1 MAKRETRPTKRSS
14 SPEAPAERAPLDDAP
29 EAPLHRGWIVV
40 LGSSAGG
47 LAALQEFLGHLPTA
61 EGCALIVA
69 QHLDPERASAL
80 VEILARATTIP
91 VLEASDGVPLASGAI
106 YVVPPNVQ
114 ATVRGGVLRLGS
126 TAQQPSRH
134 SIDRLLTSV
143 AQDAGEHAV
152 AVILSGTGSDGSEGT
167 EAVRQMGGMTFAQ
180 TEESAQFA
188 DMPRH
193 AVETGCVDRV
203 LGPAAI
209 AKELNRL
216 THAESIRRLPS
227 PADPPAEHDPIDVGR
242 ALDLVQSVT
251 GLDLGCMNASHVE
264 RRIARRALLSGLAH
278 PAEYLALLAVS
289 PAEVVNL
296 KSDLL
301 IGVTS
306 FFRDPDAYAA
316 LRERAFPLLVD
327 RRDPGDT
334 IRIWVPGCATGE
346 EVFSLGMALADF
358 CEERRTRVQFQIFG
372 TDLNDAAIAASR
384 AAVYREAALDGL
396 PAGYASRFFKR
407 VEHGFQIGRDLRERC
422 VFAVHNVFTD
432 PPLSRLDLIS
442 CRNLLIYAAPP
453 FQQRLLSTFHFALKP
468 GGVLFLGA
476 SESVGSGSDLFVTLD
491 RRQRLF
497 SRKSGPSQLPARRG
511 RRPLEPITAGL
522 RAFDS
527 PQRVT
532 QDANRP
538 SDAVE
543 DALLD
548 HFAPKDF
555 VVVDRE
561 FQILRFHGKVG
572 RFLAPATGQASLN
585 LLRLVDEDLALD
597 LRVLLHQASVP
608 GAGETRRSVVFRGA
622 GREPSRITIQAV
634 PVPPHDESD
643 GLVVVAFWPEPD
655 APAAQASEEPAAEPG
670 GAAARANDLAEE
682 LTLTRE
688 LLRQVVDDQEVV
700 RDDVNTANVELQSTN
715 EELQTTIEELETA
728 KEELQATNEELHTVN
743 QELQVRN
750 QELNQ
755 LNADLG
761 NLLSSS
767 EIPIVMLDGDLRV
780 RRFTPSAVTLLRLSP
795 QDVGRDIRD
804 LRTSPDL
811 DEVLPLLRDV
821 LAGRDAPAVELHAR
835 DGRWYSARLLPYLDA
850 ENRIDGVVMA
860 LVDVDAM
867 RRSLA
872 VATESRDYARAVIDT
887 VRSPLLELDAGLRVR
902 MANPSFHETFATTP
916 EKVVGHSLLELA
928 DGTGVDVRAQLATL
942 LTDGREIRDLEIDL
956 GPDASP
962 ARKLVCDARE
972 VRGGSAGDRRILVS
986 VRDVT
991 AERTLAQALRERG
1004 EALAAADRAKDA
1016 FLAQLSHELRTP
1028 LAAIIGWSQHILEGN
1043 LPADE
1048 HLAAMQSILRNALA
1062 QLQLVGDLLDVSR
1075 ALNGNLTVTM
1085 QPVSLR
1091 KVLAEARD
1099 AVAPAAR
1106 TKSVTIELLAPAGQP
1121 DVTADPDRMR
1131 QVVVNLLT
1139 NAVHFTPE
1147 RGRIRVKLRATRTEQ
1162 VVTVTDNGAGITAEH
1177 LPHVFERYYQ
1187 AAPDGKTGLGLG
1199 LSLVHD
1205 IVTLHGGRVTAASAG
1220 PGKGSTFTVHLPLA
1234 PGSTRTAQ

>member
-1 MAKRETRPTKRSS
+1 MAKREKRPAKRTRSS
-14 SPEAPAERAPLDDAP
+14 ETTAESAHADDTA
-29 EAPLHRGWIVV
+29 RRSWVVV

-47 LAALQEFLGHLPTA
+47 LAALQEFLGHLPNA
-61 EGCALIVA
+61 DACALIVA
-69 QHLDPERASAL
+69 QHLAPGRESAL
-80 VEILARATTIP
+80 VEILARATSIP
-91 VLEASDGVPLASGAI
+91 VLEASDGTSLAPGAI
-106 YVVPPNVQ
+106 YVVPPNAQ
-114 ATVRGGVLRLGS
+114 ATVRGGALRLGN

-180 TEESAQFA
+180 TEDSAQFA

-193 AVETGCVDRV
+193 AVETGCVDLV
-203 LGPAAI
+203 LAPAAI
-209 AKELNRL
+209 ARELTRL
-216 THAESIRRLPS
+216 THAEAIPASSSSRSAS
-227 PADPPAEHDPIDVGR
+227 PGAHDPIDVGR
-242 ALDLVQSVT
+242 TLDLVQSVT
-251 GLDLGCMNASHVE
+251 GLDLGCLNASHVE
-264 RRIARRALLSGLAH
+264 RRIARRALLSGLGG
-278 PAEYLALLAVS
+278 PAEYMSLLAVNPS
-289 PAEVVNL
+289 EVVNL
-296 KSDLL
+296 KGDLL

-306 FFRDPDAYAA
+306 FFRDPEAFAA
-316 LRERAFPLLVD
+316 LRERAFPRLLD

-346 EVFSLGMALADF
+346 EVFSIAMALADF
-358 CEERRTRVQFQIFG
+358 CAERAPRVQFQIFG
-372 TDLNDAAIAASR
+372 TDLNDAAIATAR
-384 AAVYREAALDGL
+384 AAIYREASLDDL
-396 PAGYASRFFKR
+396 PAGYANRFFKR
-407 VEHGFQIGRDLRERC
+407 VEHGYQIDRDLRERC
-422 VFAVHNVFTD
+422 VFAVHNAFTD

-442 CRNLLIYAAPP
+442 CRNLLIYASPP

-468 GGVLFLGA
+468 GGLLFLGA
-476 SESVGSGSDLFVTLD
+476 SESVGTGSELFAAID

-497 SRKSGPSQLPARRG
+497 LRKSGTGQLPARRG
-511 RRPLEPITAGL
+511 RRPLEPVAAGPRTAG
-522 RAFDS
+522 ATW
-527 PQRVT
+527 PT
-532 QDANRP
+532 AQDANRP

-543 DALLD
+543 EALLD

-585 LLRLVDEDLALD
+585 LLRLVEEDLALD
-597 LRVLLHQASVP
+597 LRLLLHQASVP
-608 GAGETRRSVVFRGA
+608 GAGETTRSVLFRGA
-622 GREPSRITIQAV
+622 GREPSRITLQAI
-634 PVPPHDESD
+634 PVPPRDEND
-643 GLVVVAFWPEPD
+643 GLVIVAFRAEPQ
-655 APAAQASEEPAAEPG
+655 AAAAQGAETPAAAGDGP
-670 GAAARANDLAEE
+670 ARARELAEE

-700 RDDVNTANVELQSTN
+700 RDDVNNATVELQSTN
-715 EELQTTIEELETA
+715 EELQTTNEELETA

-755 LNADLG
+755 VNTDLG
-761 NLLSSS
+761 NLLASS
-767 EIPIVMLDGDLRV
+767 EIPIVMLDDDLRV

-821 LAGRDAPAVELHAR
+821 LAGRDAPEVELHAR
-835 DGRWYSARLLPYLDA
+835 DGRWYSARLLPYFDA

-860 LVDVDAM
+860 LVDVDAI

-872 VATESRDYARAVIDT
+872 VATEARDYARAVIDT

-902 MANPSFHETFATTP
+902 VANPCFYETFATRP
-916 EKVVGHSLLELA
+916 DDVVGHSLPDLA
-928 DGTGVDVRAQLATL
+928 DGAGNNVVREQLATL
-942 LTDGREIRDLEIDL
+942 MVDAREIRDLEVDFRPDD
-956 GPDASP
+956 GPV
-962 ARKLVCDARE
+962 RKLLCDARE
-972 VRGGSAGDRRILVS
+972 VRGGSSGDRRILVS

-991 AERTLAQALRERG
+991 AERALADAQRERG

-1043 LPADE
+1043 LSADE
-1048 HLAAMQSILRNALA
+1048 QLGALQSILRNALA

-1075 ALNGNLTVTM
+1075 ALNGTLTLSVRR
-1085 QPVSLR
+1085 VSLR
-1091 KVLAEARD
+1091 KVLTESRD

-1106 TKSVTIELLAPAGQP
+1106 TKSIAIELLAPADLP
-1121 DVTADPDRMR
+1121 EVTADPDRMR

-1139 NAVHFTPE
+1139 NAVKFTPE
-1147 RGRIRVKLRATRTEQ
+1147 RGRIRIKLRATAAEQ
-1162 VVTVTDNGAGITAEH
+1162 IITVTDNGAGITAEQ
-1177 LPHVFERYYQ
+1177 LPLVFERYYQ
-1187 AAPDGKTGLGLG
+1187 ATPDGKTGLGLG

-1205 IVTLHGGRVTAASAG
+1205 IVALHGGTVEAASGG
-1220 PGKGSTFTVHLPLA
+1220 PGKGATFTVHLPLA
-1234 PGSTRTAQ
+1234 PGGAPGAQ